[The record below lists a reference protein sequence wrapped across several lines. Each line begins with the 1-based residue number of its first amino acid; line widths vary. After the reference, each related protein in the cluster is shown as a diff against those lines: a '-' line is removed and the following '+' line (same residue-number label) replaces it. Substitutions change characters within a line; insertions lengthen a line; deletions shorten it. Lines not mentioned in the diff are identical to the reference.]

1 MAKYLDESGVQAF
14 WNKVKTELSY
24 KAAESDVTALQTTV
38 AGKAD
43 KATTLAG
50 YGITDAYKKTEV
62 DTKLGTK
69 ADSSTVSALS
79 TNLTNNYYNKTTV
92 DSKISAALSSVF
104 TFKGIKNSLAE
115 LKEYIDGTDYVP
127 AVGDVWHIVTGGDLS
142 IFDNVSEGSAT
153 VSRLIGDH
161 SEIVFVQAENATDD
175 EQISEDGSWE
185 PLGEIVDLS
194 AYLTSATAAS
204 TYEKLANKTQD
215 ISGNSTNT
223 TKYPSAKAVYDHVND
238 TVKLTGI
245 KANGTAVT
253 PTDKAVNIATGSGD
267 GTISV
272 GGTDVS
278 VKGLGTAAYM
288 SKDTGTTLGTGTNTV
303 PTSKLVKD
311 YVDTATAGVDSAF
324 FNTYKQTNYAGT
336 TSTIKTASGSD
347 RTFTIESITSSE
359 LAAILN
365 A

>member
-14 WNKVKTELSY
+14 WNKVKT
-24 KAAESDVTALQTTV
+24 TV
-38 AGKAD
+38 AAKAD

-50 YGITDAYKKTEV
+50 YSITDAYTKTEV
-62 DTKLGTK
+62 DNKLGTK
-69 ADSSTVSALS
+69 ADSSTVSTLS
-79 TNLTNNYYNKTTV
+79 TNLTNNYYNKTAV
-92 DSKISAALSSVF
+92 DNKISAALSSVF
-104 TFKGIKNSLAE
+104 TFRGIKNTLAE
-115 LKEYIDGTDYVP
+115 LKEYIEGTDYVP
-127 AVGDVWHIVTGGDLS
+127 AVGDVWHIVNGGDLG
-142 IFDNVSEGSAT
+142 IFVDVAEGTAT
-153 VSRLIGDH
+153 TQRLIGDH
-161 SEIVFVQAENATDD
+161 SEIVFVQAENASDD
-175 EQISEDGSWE
+175 EQISVDGSWE

-194 AYLTSATAAS
+194 AYLTNTTAAS

-223 TKYPSAKAVYDHVND
+223 TKYPSAKAVYDHVNN
-238 TVKLTGI
+238 TVKLTTV

-253 PTDKAVNIATGSGD
+253 PTDKAVNIATGSGN

-278 VKGLGTAAYM
+278 VKGLGSAAYL
-288 SKDTGTTLGTGTNTV
+288 SKDTGTTLGSGTNTV

-324 FNTYKQTNYAGT
+324 FKTYKQTDYAGT
-336 TSTIKTASGSD
+336 TTTKTATGSD

-359 LAAILN
+359 LDAILN
-365 A
+365 S

>member
-14 WNKVKTELSY
+14 WNKVKTEL
-24 KAAESDVTALQTTV
+24 
-38 AGKAD
+38 GN
-43 KATTLAG
+43 
-50 YGITDAYKKTEV
+50 
-62 DTKLGTK
+62 K
-69 ADSSTVSALS
+69 ADSSTVTALS
-79 TNLTNNYYNKTTV
+79 ANLANNYYNKTAV

-115 LKEYIDGTDYVP
+115 LKEYIEGTDYVP
-127 AVGDVWHIVTGGDLS
+127 AVGDVWHIVNGGDLG
-142 IFDNVSEGSAT
+142 IFVDVPEGA
-153 VSRLIGDH
+153 VAVQMLIGDH
-161 SEIVFVQAENATDD
+161 SEIVFVQAENASDD
-175 EQISEDGSWE
+175 EQISVDGSWE
-185 PLGEIVDLS
+185 PLGEIVDMS
-194 AYLTSATAAS
+194 AYLTHADAAS
-204 TYEKLANKTQD
+204 TYEKVANKTQD

-238 TVKLTGI
+238 TVKLTTV

-253 PTDKAVNIATGSGD
+253 PTDKAVNITTGSAN

-278 VKGLGTAAYM
+278 VKGLGTAAYLY
-288 SKDTGTTLGTGTNTV
+288 KETGSTLSANTDTV

-311 YVDTATAGVDSAF
+311 YVDNATAGADSGF
-324 FNTYKQTNYAGT
+324 FKTYKQTDYAGT
-336 TSTIKTASGSD
+336 TTTIKTATSSD

-359 LAAILN
+359 LATILN